1 MEDFSSRL
9 SEAQR
14 SRVRALCI
22 NTCSMDAALG
32 YDEGF
37 EVDDGSRFVKV
48 VTPEVRAV
56 FCNLEVF
63 DYTGS

>member
-1 MEDFSSRL
+1 MEDFNSRL

-14 SRVRALCI
+14 SRVCELYIDA
-22 NTCSMDAALG
+22 CSMSANFG
-32 YDEGF
+32 YEEGF
-37 EVDDGSRFVKV
+37 DENDGSRFVKV